1 MSAQHLKLRGL
12 KRSFFATGVSS
23 PVSLSLS
30 LSLLQGIETRRVDRR
45 LPPSLKVVLL
55 AETLIVH
62 VADTQ
67 CVLRSAKHAYTETF
81 AIEQAC

>member
-1 MSAQHLKLRGL
+1 MSVQHLKLRGL

-30 LSLLQGIETRRVDRR
+30 LLQGIETRRVDRR
-45 LPPSLKVVLL
+45 LPPSLKVILL
-55 AETLIVH
+55 AEMLIVH

-67 CVLRSAKHAYTETF
+67 CVARSAKHACTETF
-81 AIEQAC
+81 ATEQAC